1 MRRHRLL
8 IGIYSFYLL
17 LGGVLIA
24 SVTRTDFHLYIN
36 QFHDWFFDI
45 FFKYATKLGE
55 PLAIGGIILLC
66 SLIYHTRAGFYLL
79 LTNIIN
85 LVLVLALKQL
95 VFDNVD
101 RPRQVFKGIAE
112 LYYVPG
118 VDVHIYNSFP
128 SGHTAGAFATFTALI
143 LLTSRPLVKWLWFGL
158 AIIVGL
164 SRMYLSQ
171 HFFIDVYFGSIIG
184 VLVAVLTYLTYYRR
198 KKDIIT

>member
-8 IGIYSFYLL
+8 IGIYGFFLL
-17 LGGVLIA
+17 FGGVLIA
-24 SVTRTDFHLYIN
+24 SVTRTDFHLFIN
-36 QFHDWFFDI
+36 QFHDWFFDV
-45 FFKYATKLGE
+45 FFKYATKLAE
-55 PLAIGGIILLC
+55 PIAIGGFILVC
-66 SLIYHTRAGFYLL
+66 SYICNLRAGFYLL

-85 LVLVLALKQL
+85 LIIVMTLKQL
-95 VFDNVD
+95 VFDDVD
-101 RPRQVFKGIAE
+101 RPRQVFKGIAD

-143 LLTSRPLVKWLWFGL
+143 LLTSNPFIKWIWFGL

-184 VLVAVLTYLTYYRR
+184 VLVAIITYLLYYRR
-198 KKDIIT
+198 KKGIVT